1 MIKELEFLCKYTM
14 PKSWQSTC
22 NEFVDSYGPKI
33 IDYLIQDIHPDVVC
47 SLIELCP
54 EKSISH
60 LKTKHR
66 LMGAEEKNF
75 FQSLTKHSAVNKN
88 YEMPCVVCQFVVQF
102 LSNQMQIDRT
112 EAVLEIAVK
121 NICQLTPQSY
131 KSYCKSLIDANGNQL
146 VKLIDTF
153 TNPQDVCHAISK
165 CDVAPNKIESEVK
178 TELIDLQ
185 PAKPINLHKEKY
197 NELFSVQTGD
207 SKNQTLECQ
216 LCVS

>member
-112 EAVLEIAVK
+112 EAVL
-121 NICQLTPQSY
+121 
-131 KSYCKSLIDANGNQL
+131 
-146 VKLIDTF
+146 
-153 TNPQDVCHAISK
+153 
-165 CDVAPNKIESEVK
+165 
-178 TELIDLQ
+178 
-185 PAKPINLHKEKY
+185 
-197 NELFSVQTGD
+197 
-207 SKNQTLECQ
+207 
-216 LCVS
+216 